1 MAKRKK
7 KKSSKKHHGGGHIPL
22 KVLEKR
28 LLRLNGVVRK
38 RGGDSL

>member
-7 KKSSKKHHGGGHIPL
+7 KKASKKSHSGGHIPL